1 MADYTDPRELPALV
15 RRRGTCLVLLD
26 LDLGRGSD
34 GLALV
39 APLCAEGARVLVVS
53 GTTHRAALGAA
64 VESGAVG
71 WVGKSAPFGDLVA
84 AVRRAA
90 EGRTVV
96 DSAARAPLLDE
107 LARHRQRARDN
118 ASALARLSPR
128 ETDVLAELVLGRTAT
143 QIAADHVVSVATVRT
158 QIRAVL
164 TKLGVS
170 SQLAAA
176 ALARSAGFEK
186 AG

>member
-1 MADYTDPRELPALV
+1 M
-15 RRRGTCLVLLD
+15 
-26 LDLGRGSD
+26 
-34 GLALV
+34 
-39 APLCAEGARVLVVS
+39 VS
-53 GTTHRAALGAA
+53 GTTQRAAFGAA

-96 DSAARAPLLDE
+96 HSAARAPLLDE

-118 ASALARLSPR
+118 ASALARPSPR
-128 ETDVLAELVLGRTAT
+128 ETDALAELSGSMRTH
-143 QIAADHVVSVATVRT
+143 IAADYVVSVATVRSE
-158 QIRAVL
+158 ICAVL
-164 TKLGVS
+164 SKLGVN

-176 ALARSAGFEK
+176 ALARLAGFEK